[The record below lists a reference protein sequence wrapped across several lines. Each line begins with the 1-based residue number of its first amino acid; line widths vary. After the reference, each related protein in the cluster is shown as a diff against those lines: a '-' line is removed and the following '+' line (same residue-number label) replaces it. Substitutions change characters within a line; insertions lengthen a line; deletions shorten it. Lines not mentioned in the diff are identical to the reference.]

1 MQLDADASMCAPRG
15 AVAIAWR
22 PLAAGFVFA
31 GLSARC
37 MVNNAKRGVAG
48 VWGSQEPERAAAD
61 RFDRSEALKLWG
73 G

>member
-15 AVAIAWR
+15 AVAIARR

-37 MVNNAKRGVAG
+37 MNNAKRGAAG